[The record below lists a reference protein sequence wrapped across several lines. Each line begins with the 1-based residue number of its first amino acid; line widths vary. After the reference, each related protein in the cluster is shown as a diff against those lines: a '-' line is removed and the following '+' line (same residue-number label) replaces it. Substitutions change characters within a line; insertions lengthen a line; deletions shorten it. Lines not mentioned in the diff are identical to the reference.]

1 MLQEVLIN
9 GKDAKQSWQD
19 ANSKLDQAAKN
30 WLSAHKDW
38 KPAA

>member
-1 MLQEVLIN
+1 VLIN

-19 ANSKLDQAAKN
+19 ASSKLDQAAKS